1 MNHEQM
7 RQHTMQCFKS
17 ATNHT
22 YVLKF
27 LEAKRILNVISI
39 IIDGWF
45 YVRLNF
51 WLVRFLIL

>member
-1 MNHEQM
+1 
-7 RQHTMQCFKS
+7 MQCFKS

-27 LEAKRILNVISI
+27 LEAKRILNVVSI